1 MPAPMHDYYYDN
13 LRFNNSIEDRER
25 EPGKKRPVCASMHHW
40 ICFGVTADVL
50 ECLKH

>member
-1 MPAPMHDYYYDN
+1 MHDCYYDD

-25 EPGKKRPVCASMHHW
+25 EPGKKRPVCASMYHW
-40 ICFGVTADVL
+40 IGFRVTADVI